1 MKRVKTANSRKA
13 RAGAELSHDRRTFGF
28 LFFLVIPL
36 KSLPPR
42 GKVSFRGRGGLWRG
56 GRLSERLDGCM
67 CRKRLGAASRH
78 GGQRVVRCVRQRRR
92 ETEMKVSR
100 LPRGT
105 PFGGLC
111 FARADAVFSRCDRRQ
126 P

>member
-1 MKRVKTANSRKA
+1 MVFSSHDLGETSKDGGQKTPPGS
-13 RAGAELSHDRRTFGF
+13 LSHDRRTFGF
-28 LFFLVIPL
+28 LLFLVVPL

-78 GGQRVVRCVRQRRR
+78 GGQRVVRCVRQGRRD
-92 ETEMKVSR
+92 TEMEECRGFPVGPPLEGCVSR
-100 LPRGT
+100 G
-105 PFGGLC
+105 
-111 FARADAVFSRCDRRQ
+111 RCGVD
-126 P
+126 